1 MGRTPSDIAARVVHA
16 ARRRFLNDGVEGAS
30 LRAIAH
36 DAGTSIGMIYYY
48 FPTKDDLFLAVVE
61 EIYVALLDDLE
72 GRLARTRPVL
82 DRVRLLYERL
92 GELAEDEQ
100 QVLRLVIRE
109 ALASPTRLDKL
120 IRRFQRGHLP
130 LLFDLARDGVTAGV
144 FRDDVPIGL
153 LLGVLAALGG
163 PAQVMLGVAGRRFPG
178 QGFPA
183 PRDRAKALVAVLLG
197 GVGTRKPR
205 RRSAGGHLNRRA
217 RTASPAPAPARRPS
231 A

>member
-16 ARRRFLNDGVEGAS
+16 ARRRFLNDGVAGAS

-61 EIYVALLDDLE
+61 EIYVALLENLE

-82 DRVRLLYERL
+82 ERVRLLYDRL
-92 GELAEDEQ
+92 GALAEDEQ

-130 LLFDLARDGVTAGV
+130 LLFDLVRDGVAAGV
-144 FRDDVPIGL
+144 FRDDLPAGL
-153 LLGVLAALGG
+153 LLAAIAALGG
-163 PAQVMLGVAGRRFPG
+163 PAQVMLGVARRRLPRRG
-178 QGFPA
+178 IPA
-183 PRDRAKALVAVLLG
+183 AQDRSQALVGLLLEGIGARDR
-197 GVGTRKPR
+197 R
-205 RRSAGGHLNRRA
+205 RR
-217 RTASPAPAPARRPS
+217 
-231 A
+231 